1 MSSDS
6 SGFQTNH
13 QDSLTGLCRICEERA
28 RRKYEKTIPKLWVVY
43 KRHII
48 QVHWLN
54 INGDDT
60 DKHAT
65 RMCNRW
71 YTVMKKITQDKRCKY
86 TGQCFSAGDDRL
98 ILVTSY
104 WTELQCVHSLC
115 GTGQRRKASQGQVV
129 KKRQREAS
137 ATFDPPDCSTPP
149 QKQSTL
155 VADAQTSPFQL
166 KTLPILQDADAM
178 DLTERSSF
186 VDCQTSPIKQLQS
199 ESVTWVTLLV
209 KERKNIVWLGIK
221 ANCHQPPMM
230 QTEFISRW
238 THCVL

>member
-13 QDSLTGLCRICEERA
+13 QDSLTGLCRICGERA
-28 RRKYEKTIPKLWVVY
+28 RRKYEKTIPKLWLVY
-43 KRHII
+43 KRDII

-65 RMCNRW
+65 RMCTRC
-71 YTVMKKITQDKRCKY
+71 YTVMKKITQDERCKY
-86 TGQCFSAGDDRL
+86 TGQCFSAGDNRL

-129 KKRQREAS
+129 KK
-137 ATFDPPDCSTPP
+137 ATARSLCIFRPTWLFNPPP
-149 QKQSTL
+149 KQSAL

-166 KTLPILQDADAM
+166 KTLPILQDADAT

-186 VDCQTSPIKQLQS
+186 VDCQTSPISCSLKVS
-199 ESVTWVTLLV
+199 HEWHSW
-209 KERKNIVWLGIK
+209 
-221 ANCHQPPMM
+221 
-230 QTEFISRW
+230 
-238 THCVL
+238 

>member
-1 MSSDS
+1 MEMTLISIPQECVTDVIQWWKKSLRTKDVNIPDNVSQQVTTDSFWSLHTEQSCSVCTHYVAQDKEGRPAKDRWLKSDS
-6 SGFQTNH
+6 AKPLQL
-13 QDSLTGLCRICEERA
+13 LTHL
-28 RRKYEKTIPKLWVVY
+28 
-43 KRHII
+43 
-48 QVHWLN
+48 
-54 INGDDT
+54 
-60 DKHAT
+60 
-65 RMCNRW
+65 
-71 YTVMKKITQDKRCKY
+71 TV
-86 TGQCFSAGDDRL
+86 
-98 ILVTSY
+98 
-104 WTELQCVHSLC
+104 
-115 GTGQRRKASQGQVV
+115 QR
-129 KKRQREAS
+129 
-137 ATFDPPDCSTPP
+137 PP
-149 QKQSTL
+149 KQSTL

-166 KTLPILQDADAM
+166 KTLPILQDADAT